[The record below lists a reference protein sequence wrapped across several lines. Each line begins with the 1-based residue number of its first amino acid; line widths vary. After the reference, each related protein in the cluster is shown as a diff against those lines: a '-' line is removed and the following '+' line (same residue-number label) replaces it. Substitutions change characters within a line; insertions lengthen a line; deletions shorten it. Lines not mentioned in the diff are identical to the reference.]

1 MRILTALALVYAAIA
16 GCRPA
21 DPLARVVF
29 VQAGD
34 LAVTAKDAKDAAEF
48 LAAVRSRAGKP
59 IKERERARWINR
71 TAMRVVPSLVTSALL
86 ERELARRGVR
96 ASEAAVA
103 AVLARYRASLRRP
116 KATEGELAE
125 ALGPLGAYFRRQF
138 ARECRLEQYLMECE
152 GVEPTD
158 EDVEIAEAQLRQVIA
173 KDEAENARAKA
184 RGEEAWK
191 RLCAGEPWDAVA
203 KAYSEDRLLYGE
215 DCDYAHEWETIDP
228 KYFYLTEIAEALPGL
243 EAGAFTKPIETDE
256 GLLIVRVQERT
267 SEGQYRCV
275 RILLRLKVKTEQ
287 PGRDALRRQLA
298 KENREQAQ
306 LELLRDLRRGV
317 TFEYPLGT
325 NFTYEVV
332 AEPAKANGSPRSDK
346 KKRQDNRKYNRKKEK
361 ENGHEGKKN

>member
-1 MRILTALALVYAAIA
+1 MRILTALALVCAAAA

-29 VQAGD
+29 VKADD

-48 LAAVRSRAGKP
+48 LAAVRAGAGKP
-59 IKERERARWINR
+59 VKERERARWINR
-71 TAMRVVPSLVTSALL
+71 MAMRAVPSLVTSALL

-116 KATEGELAE
+116 GATEGEIAE

-158 EDVEIAEAQLRQVIA
+158 EDVEIAAAQLRQVIA
-173 KDEAENARAKA
+173 RSEAENARAKA

-191 RLCAGEPWDAVA
+191 RLCAGEAWDAVA

-215 DCDYAHEWETIDP
+215 DCDYAHEWETVDP
-228 KYFYLTEIAEALPGL
+228 KYFYLPEIAEALPGM

-256 GLLIVRVQERT
+256 GLLIVRVRERT
-267 SEGQYRCV
+267 AEGQYRCA
-275 RILLRLKVKTEQ
+275 RILIRLKVKMEQ
-287 PGRDALRRQLA
+287 PERNILRRQLA

-306 LELLRDLRRGV
+306 LELLKDVRRGV

-325 NFTYEVV
+325 NFTYRVV
-332 AEPAKANGSPRSDK
+332 VEPAKAKGPARSDR
-346 KKRQDNRKYNRKKEK
+346 KKRQDNRKSEK
-361 ENGHEGKKN
+361 ENGHEEKK

>member
-1 MRILTALALVYAAIA
+1 MRALIAMALVCAVVA

-29 VQAGD
+29 VKVGD

-48 LAAVRSRAGKP
+48 LAAVRSCAGRP

-86 ERELARRGVR
+86 ERELARRDIQ

-116 KATEGELAE
+116 EATADEIAE
-125 ALGPLGAYFRRQF
+125 ALGSLGAYFRRQF
-138 ARECRLEQYLMECE
+138 ARECRLEQYLMACE

-158 EDVEIAEAQLRQVIA
+158 EDVEIAEAQLKQVIA

-184 RGEEAWK
+184 RGEEAWQ
-191 RLCAGEPWDAVA
+191 RLCAGEAWDAVA

-228 KYFYLTEIAEALPGL
+228 KCFYLPEIAEALPGM
-243 EAGAFTKPIETDE
+243 EEGEFTKPIETDE
-256 GLLIVRVQERT
+256 GLLIVRVQEKT
-267 SEGQYRCV
+267 DEGPYRCV
-275 RILLRLKVKTEQ
+275 RILLRLKVKMEQ
-287 PGRDALRRQLA
+287 PERDMLRRQLA

-306 LELLRDLRRGV
+306 LELLKDVRRSV

-325 NFTYEVV
+325 NFTYKVV
-332 AEPAKANGSPRSDK
+332 EETAAAKKSVRS
-346 KKRQDNRKYNRKKEK
+346 NRKPKQGNGKREHGHEEKEK
-361 ENGHEGKKN
+361 R

>member
-1 MRILTALALVYAAIA
+1 MRILTALALVCAATA
-16 GCRPA
+16 GCRPT

-48 LAAVRSRAGKP
+48 LAAVQSCAGRP

-86 ERELARRGVR
+86 ERELARRDIQ

-103 AVLARYRASLRRP
+103 AVLARYRASLSNPR
-116 KATEGELAE
+116 ATVDEIAA
-125 ALGPLGAYFRRQF
+125 ALGSFGSYFRRQF

-158 EDVEIAEAQLRQVIA
+158 EDVEIAEAQLKQVIA
-173 KDEAENARAKA
+173 RSEAENTRAKT

-191 RLCAGEPWDAVA
+191 RLCAGEAWDAVA

-228 KYFYLTEIAEALPGL
+228 KYFYLPEIAEALPGM

-256 GLLIVRVQERT
+256 GLLIVRVQEKT
-267 SEGQYRCV
+267 AEGQYRCV
-275 RILLRLKVKTEQ
+275 RILLRLKVKTEL
-287 PGRDALRRQLA
+287 PERNILRRQLA

-306 LELLRDLRRGV
+306 LELLRDLRKGI

-325 NFTYEVV
+325 NFTYNVV
-332 AEPAKANGSPRSDK
+332 EAPAKAKGSARSDR
-346 KKRQDNRKYNRKKEK
+346 KKRRDNGKK
-361 ENGHEGKKN
+361 ENGNEGKKK